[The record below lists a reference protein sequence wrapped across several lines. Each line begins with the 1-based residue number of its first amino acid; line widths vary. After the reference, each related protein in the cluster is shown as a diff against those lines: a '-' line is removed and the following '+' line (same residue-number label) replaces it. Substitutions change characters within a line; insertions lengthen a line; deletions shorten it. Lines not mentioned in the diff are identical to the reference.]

1 MTAYRNLNTAT
12 AALVQQTLIS
22 VLTCLHCSMCTSHC
36 TARAISDFY
45 DCCDAIKLCY
55 TTALDLGA
63 SSFFAKDSL
72 AELAPYTVSAR
83 LSTLAVRSSV
93 EGALARRRQLAAQA
107 ARRVT
112 SVNGR
117 TTVENS
123 ASSDSSSSMKRK
135 RTDDASTIAT
145 SVATTSVSV
154 INEAD
159 EIAVV
164 VAPRSAEAL
173 QYVATAAL
181 VLPAAAALIC
191 CEERGYVLR
200 GMQLLMKL
208 TTVRYTS

>member
-1 MTAYRNLNTAT
+1 VTAYRNLNTAT
-12 AALVQQTLIS
+12 APLVQQTLIS

-117 TTVENS
+117 TTVE
-123 ASSDSSSSMKRK
+123 SSSMKRK

-208 TTVRYTS
+208 TTVRYSS

>member
-1 MTAYRNLNTAT
+1 
-12 AALVQQTLIS
+12 
-22 VLTCLHCSMCTSHC
+22 MCTSHC

-117 TTVENS
+117 TTVE
-123 ASSDSSSSMKRK
+123 SSSMKRK

-208 TTVRYTS
+208 TTVRHTY

>member
-1 MTAYRNLNTAT
+1 
-12 AALVQQTLIS
+12 
-22 VLTCLHCSMCTSHC
+22 
-36 TARAISDFY
+36 
-45 DCCDAIKLCY
+45 
-55 TTALDLGA
+55 LGP

-117 TTVENS
+117 TTVE
-123 ASSDSSSSMKRK
+123 SSSMKRK
-135 RTDDASTIAT
+135 RSDDASTIAT
-145 SVATTSVSV
+145 SITASASV
-154 INEAD
+154 ISEAD

-164 VAPRSAEAL
+164 VAPHSAEAL
-173 QYVATAAL
+173 QHVATAAL

-208 TTVRYTS
+208 TTVRYSS